1 MIFRGPPRQKWL
13 QENVYPTLRH
23 IVYPLFYPTSTLF
36 YIVECRRTASSNR
49 FAPLDESPSP
59 APKVWSRRVKI
70 PIVAMPQ
77 SSDVIHIGH
86 RFGLTDTHSVSSVK
100 KDLSVSDLSKLT
112 TAKSLQKIIGGKIV
126 ISSTRPA
133 MKETA
138 VRAETTI
145 EEVLKRMRKSLG
157 NPDKEKVEYETV
169 EDKFIEY
176 FNFGEGGVN

>member
-1 MIFRGPPRQKWL
+1 M
-13 QENVYPTLRH
+13 
-23 IVYPLFYPTSTLF
+23 
-36 YIVECRRTASSNR
+36 
-49 FAPLDESPSP
+49 
-59 APKVWSRRVKI
+59 
-70 PIVAMPQ
+70 
-77 SSDVIHIGH
+77 
-86 RFGLTDTHSVSSVK
+86 
-100 KDLSVSDLSKLT
+100 
-112 TAKSLQKIIGGKIV
+112 QKIIGGKIV